1 MVLVI
6 FAKAFGLFD
15 ALNHFI
21 YNKTTGLYLKLND
34 THDEFILVDASN
46 MDQADLTL
54 IIQRILD
61 TKPHL
66 IVADISHHIPFITE
80 KIEKMVDEYSEL
92 IVAVPIFKEE
102 NYKDRYVD
110 KLLSY
115 PLHEEQGTWKGSGK
129 NNITKYFKDD
139 DLSYLFD
146 DMKFVNYNQMLPFP
160 KFFAKD
166 IVEGNTISELFTDK
180 IVVLS
185 TFDGEY
191 AYSHHKKKLGQQFLH
206 LNTLGF
212 MLKSAMED
220 TWLKSL
226 SLNSYYLFILLFIF
240 FITMIIYLY
249 INDLQYVIFTM
260 LVSITAS
267 YWLMLS
273 YANIMLPLSDLLIIF
288 LILVLYLLNY
298 TKSAAMKEESGLI
311 RNLSYKLREKV
322 VHTSFFNSNQSW
334 QEMANLINKLFP
346 LEKSIFLEKIKN
358 EKYLHEVVSLNC
370 EFEDFNEKRRDVTKE
385 PYLSAAKARK
395 LTISSRVLFKKLE
408 QDKKEFI
415 MPLIY
420 FNEIIGFWIFTI
432 DEKCLAEIENIKE
445 DLSLCSKEVSR
456 LLYEHRRFQKNRL
469 KHQGTYVNKFMSIY
483 KLEIKNPYISAIK
496 NSFSIFMKR
505 MHLTEIIMDNIHS
518 NIIVYDIFGKVVN
531 INNSMNSLLQ
541 KENIKTYS
549 LNAREMLEEL
559 TDMSRKDIVKLM
571 KNIVYDKSKHEEI
584 IYFKHTNKR
593 YLLSIVP
600 ITQEKIENK
609 FTGNYFMGVYGIIFE
624 FIDFSYIDYIV
635 QLKSDVLHTSIRK
648 SQSYLKGLDRLLD
661 KYFEQCQH
669 IQNDQKRFLET
680 KINSNILEL
689 KASNNELKEYMTD
702 DYTKT
707 LSDIYPI
714 NMIKMLQGISNRM
727 KEEYAVNNIEIDL
740 HTSETDIYV
749 MVRFEKV
756 RILMRTLLNYLIDD
770 CDENGKVTIHL
781 SKHNQILE
789 IVMQSSGV
797 GVPQIQLDTFL
808 NAEDVSGFSKLS
820 KALIPCNGTVKVTSS
835 MGSGI
840 RVVLTCSIV
849 NNLEL

>member
-1 MVLVI
+1 MVFII
-6 FAKAFGLFD
+6 FAKALGFFD
-15 ALNHFI
+15 TLNHFI

-34 THDEFILVDASN
+34 IHDEFILVDASN
-46 MDQADLTL
+46 MNQADLTL

-66 IVADISHHIPFITE
+66 MVADISHHIPFITE
-80 KIEKMVDEYSEL
+80 KIERMVDEYAQL

-102 NYKDRYVD
+102 SYKDRYAD

-115 PLHEEQGTWKGSGK
+115 PLYEEECRWKGSGK
-129 NNITKYFKDD
+129 NNIINYFTDD
-139 DLSYLFD
+139 DPSYLFD
-146 DMKFVNYNQMLPFP
+146 DIKFVNYNQMLPFP

-185 TFDGEY
+185 TFESEY
-191 AYSHHKKKLGQQFLH
+191 AYSPQQKRLGQQFLH

-220 TWLKSL
+220 RWLKRL
-226 SLNSYYLFILLFIF
+226 SLNSYYVCILLFIF
-240 FITMIIYLY
+240 FSIMIIYLY
-249 INDLQYVIFTM
+249 VNYIQYVIFTM
-260 LVSITAS
+260 LVSITAL

-273 YANIMLPLSDLLIIF
+273 YTNIMLPFSDLLIIF
-288 LILVLYLLNY
+288 LILVLYLLHY
-298 TKSAAMKEESGLI
+298 TKSVAMKEESSLI

-334 QEMANLINKLFP
+334 QEMAALINKLFP
-346 LEKSIFLEKIKN
+346 LEKSIFLEKVRN
-358 EKYLHEVVSLNC
+358 DKYVHEVVSLNC
-370 EFEDFNEKRRDVTKE
+370 EFEDFTERRRDVTRE
-385 PYLSAAKARK
+385 PYLSAAKERR
-395 LTISSRVLFKKLE
+395 LTISSRVLFKELKK
-408 QDKKEFI
+408 DKKEFI

-420 FNEIIGFWIFTI
+420 FNETIGFWIFTI
-432 DEKCLAEIENIKE
+432 DEKCLTEIENIKE
-445 DLSLCSKEVSR
+445 DLSLCSQEVSR

-469 KHQGTYVNKFMSIY
+469 KHQETFFNKFISIY
-483 KLEIKNPYISAIK
+483 KLEIKNPNIIAIK

-531 INNSMNSLLQ
+531 INNNMNSLLQ
-541 KENIKTYS
+541 KENIKTYT

-559 TDMSRKDIVKLM
+559 TDMDRKDIVKLM

-584 IYFKHTNKR
+584 IHFKHTNKR
-593 YLLSIVP
+593 YLLNIVP

-624 FIDFSYIDYIV
+624 FIDFSYIDHIIE
-635 QLKSDVLHTSIRK
+635 LKSDVLHSSIRK
-648 SQSYLKGLDRLLD
+648 SQSYLTGLDRLLD
-661 KYFEQCQH
+661 KYFEQCQN
-669 IQNDQKRFLET
+669 IQNDKKIFLET

-689 KASNNELKEYMTD
+689 KALNNELKEYIAD

-714 NMIKMLQGISNRM
+714 NIIKMLQDISKRM

-756 RILMRTLLNYLIDD
+756 RILMRTLLSYLIDD
-770 CDENGKVTIHL
+770 CDENGIVSIHL
-781 SKHNQILE
+781 NKHHKILE

-797 GVPQIQLDTFL
+797 GMPQIQLDTFL
-808 NAEDVSGFSKLS
+808 NAEDISGFSKVS
-820 KALIPCNGTVKVTSS
+820 KALIPCNGTVKITSS